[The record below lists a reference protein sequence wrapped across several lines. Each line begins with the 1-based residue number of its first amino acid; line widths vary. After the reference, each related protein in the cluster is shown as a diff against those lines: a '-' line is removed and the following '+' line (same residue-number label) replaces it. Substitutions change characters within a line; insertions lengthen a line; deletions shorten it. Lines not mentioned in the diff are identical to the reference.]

1 MRRSTSLHPAGTWP
15 PRQAS
20 ATVTLEFDDRH
31 RRRIRLTDDAGT
43 PFLLDLAT
51 AQTLRDGDGLALDG
65 GGFICVRA
73 APEAVIDARG
83 TTPAHTARLA
93 WHVGNRHTPLQVLDD
108 GALRIRDDH
117 VLADMLEGLGAIL
130 ERKRAP
136 FSPEPGAYAAAA
148 HEHEH
153 DRPDDHHS
161 HGHSHGGHGH
171 DDHADESD
179 I

>member
-1 MRRSTSLHPAGTWP
+1 MRRATNHLSAGTWP
-15 PRQAS
+15 PQQAS

-31 RRRIRLTDDAGT
+31 RRRIRLIDDASE
-43 PFLLDLAT
+43 PFLLDLES
-51 AQTLRDGDGLALDG
+51 AQTLRDGDGLALEG

-73 APEAVIDARG
+73 APEAVIDTRG

-93 WHVGNRHTPLQVLDD
+93 WHVGNRHTPLQVLAD

-117 VLADMLEGLGAIL
+117 VLADMLAGLGALL

-136 FSPEPGAYAAAA
+136 FSPEPGAYAAA
-148 HEHEH
+148 HEHH
-153 DRPDDHHS
+153 RPDDHHHS

-179 I
+179 K